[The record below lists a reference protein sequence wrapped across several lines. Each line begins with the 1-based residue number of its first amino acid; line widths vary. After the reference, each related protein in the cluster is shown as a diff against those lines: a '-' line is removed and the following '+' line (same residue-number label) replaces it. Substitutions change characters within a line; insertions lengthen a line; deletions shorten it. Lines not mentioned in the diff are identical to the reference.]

1 MDEERDYVVFT
12 DDEGNEFELD
22 VITYFD
28 FKDNEYA
35 ILADCNC
42 GCEECDDECDEDEG
56 LYIMKIVTSEDGQ
69 TEEFVPPAEED
80 MDELIALAEEILSE
94 DCCCDEC
101 DCEDCDHDDCNGED
115 GECTC
120 GCHDKK

>member
-12 DDEGNEFELD
+12 DDDGNEFELD

-28 FKDNEYA
+28 YKDEEYA
-35 ILADCNC
+35 ILADCSC
-42 GCEECDDECDEDEG
+42 DCEECDDECEDDG
-56 LYIMKIVTSEDGQ
+56 LYIMKIVPGQDED

-80 MDELIALAEEILSE
+80 MDELIALAEKILSE
-94 DCCCDEC
+94 DCCG
-101 DCEDCDHDDCNGED
+101 DDCGCED

-120 GCHDKK
+120 GCHDKE